1 MKLTDFL
8 QNLFLLSCLFGA
20 ALFIF
25 SFITQTPFV
34 GIIAIV
40 IFAISIPFLLIK
52 PQQYS
57 IDELFENLFLTNLLN
72 LNNFL
77 ESLNIKGTGI
87 YLPPK
92 ANEPDNYVFVPY
104 DKYDPLGKLSS
115 IENNRKK
122 SILFKEGILLRSTG
136 SPIINSLEKK
146 FDVNFSMLDLES
158 LKETLSELFV
168 NELGLVNDVYVEIL
182 ENKVYC
188 IFLGSI
194 YLNLCKKIHIEMP
207 ELCTK
212 LGCPLSGATA
222 SILANITDRYVSI
235 ENCEINYRER
245 KIETVYRLL
254 VKRYMV

>member
-1 MKLTDFL
+1 MKITDFL

-25 SFITQTPFV
+25 SFITQTPFI

-52 PQQYS
+52 PQRYA
-57 IDELFENLFLTNLLN
+57 IDELFENLFFTNLVN

-77 ESLNIKGTGI
+77 ESLKVKGTGL

-92 ANEPDNYVFVPY
+92 VNEPDNYVFVPY
-104 DKYDPLGKLSS
+104 DNYDTLSKLSA

-122 SILFKEGILLRSTG
+122 HLLVKEGVLLRSTG

-146 FDVNFSMLDLES
+146 FTINFSELDLGS
-158 LKETLSELFV
+158 LKETLSKLFV
-168 NELGLVNDVYVEIL
+168 NELGIMNDVYVEIL

-207 ELCTK
+207 AFCTK
-212 LGCPLSGATA
+212 LGCPLSSATA
-222 SILANITDRYVSI
+222 GILAKITDRYVSI
-235 ENCEINYRER
+235 ENCEINIRER

-254 VKRYMV
+254 LKR